1 MIGEKTKVFRGD
13 LYSDPDDRS
22 PSVKILHVF
31 GRMNRGG
38 AEMRTLELMKMVQ
51 PLGLQFHFYVLSG
64 QQGELD
70 DRIYQLGGLVHYQRL
85 NIMFPVRFKR
95 ILSRHKFDVVH
106 SHVYYF
112 SGYVSKLAAEAKIP
126 VRIAHFRS
134 VRDYH
139 GERLHRKLYR
149 RLMKHW
155 IDRYA
160 THILAVSKSAMDASW
175 GEDWRSDRRCRVIY
189 NGLDTASFTGSRNKS
204 GVLSELALPLDCHLI
219 AHVGR
224 MSRPKNHERVISIFS
239 KIHSLEPKSRLLLIG
254 RSDNDIEVRLR
265 KRVNQLGL
273 ASRVVFLGER
283 MDVPRLL
290 KAADLMILPSLWEG
304 LPGVCLEA
312 CAAGTPVLA
321 SDLPGVR
328 EIADH
333 LQDIHYLG
341 LEEDDS
347 VWASLAKRLLGE
359 HQVRRSTDAAVREFS
374 KSVFSLEN
382 CMRAH
387 LEVWKANSK

>member
-1 MIGEKTKVFRGD
+1 MKGEDPKVLGGD
-13 LYSDPDDRS
+13 LHSDPDGQF

-38 AEMRTLELMKMVQ
+38 AEMRTLELMKIVQ

-64 QQGELD
+64 QRGELD
-70 DRIYQLGGLVHYQRL
+70 DKIYELGGHVHYQRL
-85 NIMFPVRFKR
+85 NIMFPVCFKR
-95 ILSRHKFDVVH
+95 ILTRHKFDVVH

-112 SGYVSKLAAEAKIP
+112 SGYVAKLAAEAKIP

-139 GERLHRKLYR
+139 GERLHRRLYR

-160 THILAVSKSAMDASW
+160 THILAVSKAAMTASW
-175 GEDWRSDRRCRVIY
+175 RDDWQEDPRCRVIY
-189 NGLDTASFTGSRNKS
+189 NGLDTGPFKGPRNKS
-204 GVLSELALPLDCHLI
+204 GVLNELALPQNCHLI
-219 AHVGR
+219 VHVGR
-224 MSRPKNHERVISIFS
+224 MSRPKNHDRVISIFS
-239 KIHSLEPKSRLLLIG
+239 KLHSLEPKSRLLLIG
-254 RSDNDIEVRLR
+254 RSDRDIEARLK

-273 ASRVVFLGER
+273 TSWVVFLGER

-328 EIADH
+328 EVADH
-333 LQDIHYLG
+333 FQEIRYLG
-341 LEEDDS
+341 LEEDDF
-347 VWASLAKRLLGE
+347 VWASLAKRLLCE
-359 HQVRRSTDAAVREFS
+359 NSERKSTDTSVPEFS
-374 KSVFSLEN
+374 ESVFSLEN
-382 CMRAH
+382 CMKAH
-387 LEVWKANSK
+387 IEVWKAGTA